1 MRVTNTALIGL
12 IFIVIISC
20 IVIMMAFERYF
31 YTLPNK
37 VLIRIM
43 LLALAL
49 NLCILLFLIFSF
61 SKVRFDPGPQ
71 GPKGT
76 RGRLGP
82 NGKSSNVQGCEKQ
95 TSSLGRSKYES
106 NRKSVIVV
114 QAPILVPDDD

>member
-1 MRVTNTALIGL
+1 MRVTNTGLIGL
-12 IFIVIISC
+12 IFIVIIGC
-20 IVIMMAFERYF
+20 IVTMMAFERYF

-37 VLIRIM
+37 ILIRIM

-82 NGKSSNVQGCEKQ
+82 KGKSSNVQGCEKQ
-95 TSSLGRSKYES
+95 TQSLGRTKYES
-106 NRKSVIVV
+106 DRKTTIVV
-114 QAPILVPDDD
+114 QNPILVPDDA